1 MSVCECDVQS
11 KQCITSPKLYDQNT
25 IVSLCVQSLQSA
37 IVTDIRSVTLELVGA
52 SIQVEAVSPVNGP
65 NAITV
70 VGGLGTEVATVSTR
84 IISGFFDDTAT
95 YNNVLVT
102 GIATVGFSEN
112 RRTLVRTRSM
122 ITKDIETQRRELE
135 DEESEA
141 LGLFSLN
148 LNLGENELAPDSSS
162 MSTTLANV
170 FMSIVALGISCI
182 LN

>member
-1 MSVCECDVQS
+1 M
-11 KQCITSPKLYDQNT
+11 
-25 IVSLCVQSLQSA
+25 
-37 IVTDIRSVTLELVGA
+37 ELVGA
-52 SIQVEAVSPVNGP
+52 SVQVEAVSPVNGP

-148 LNLGENELAPDSSS
+148 LNLGEDELAPDSSS
-162 MSTTLANV
+162 MPTTLANV

-182 LN
+182 LNQRTDKNISFVILPAVIKLATEFGITRLSSDIEENNSDE

>member
-1 MSVCECDVQS
+1 VSVCECDVQS
-11 KQCITSPKLYDQNT
+11 KQCITSPKVYDQNT

-37 IVTDIRSVTLELVGA
+37 IITDIRSVTLELVGA
-52 SIQVEAVSPVNGP
+52 SIQVQSVSPVTGP

-84 IISGFFDDTAT
+84 FISAFFEDTVS
-95 YNNVLVT
+95 YSNVLVT

-112 RRTLVRTRSM
+112 RRTLVRMPSI
-122 ITKDIETQRRELE
+122 ITKDITTQRRELE

-141 LGLFSLN
+141 LGLFNLN

-162 MSTTLANV
+162 MSTTLANI